1 MAIGALGV
9 SLGLLI
15 GVLTCALIERLG
27 YLLDAHVY
35 MIERL
40 PTQISASELLITA
53 AVTVLISL
61 LATLYPSLRAARLH
75 PVDGLRYE

>member
-1 MAIGALGV
+1 
-9 SLGLLI
+9 
-15 GVLTCALIERLG
+15 
-27 YLLDAHVY
+27 